1 MFRTLPDVR
10 EHTLTQRLL
19 AVVFF
24 TALTAFAA
32 QVKFYVGDNPVPY
45 TMQVFA
51 VLMAGMTLGARDGML
66 SQILYIGLIFFNVPI
81 AAGGM
86 GAAALSGATA
96 GYLIGFIP
104 AAGVA
109 GLVVEMGAN
118 RMWQRMLASVVGIII
133 IYAIGLPVLKLTLN
147 VPWEKAWEW
156 SVAPFIAFDLLK
168 AVVASATNESSRAF
182 ILRMFNPGA

>member
-1 MFRTLPDVR
+1 MFRALPN
-10 EHTLTQRLL
+10 EYSQSQRLF
-19 AVVFF
+19 VVLFF

-51 VLMAGMTLGARDGML
+51 VLLAGMTLGARDGML
-66 SQILYIGLIFFNVPI
+66 SQIFYIGLIFFNVPV

-86 GAAALSGATA
+86 GSAALTGATA
-96 GYLIGFIP
+96 GYLVGFIP
-104 AAGVA
+104 AAGIA

-118 RMWQRMLASVVGIII
+118 RMWQRMLASVVGIVV
-133 IYAIGLPVLKLTLN
+133 IYGIGLPVLKLTLN
-147 VPWEKAWEW
+147 ASWEQAWAW

-168 AVVASATNESSRAF
+168 AIIVSAMNEGSRAV
-182 ILRMFNPGA
+182 ILRMFNPSI